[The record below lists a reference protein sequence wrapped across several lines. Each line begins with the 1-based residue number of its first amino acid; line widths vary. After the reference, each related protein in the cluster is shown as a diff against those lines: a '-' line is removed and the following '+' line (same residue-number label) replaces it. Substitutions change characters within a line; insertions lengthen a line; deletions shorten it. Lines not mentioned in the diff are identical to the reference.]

1 MKPLYNLVVLLFPFI
16 SIAQTPTS
24 HNVAASDYMVFSPS
38 DLTINQGDTVYF
50 ENLSTHNAVEVS
62 EETYN
67 SDGTASNGGFELYS
81 DGYVVFEEVGTHYYV
96 CTPHVQMGMKGTITV
111 QGNPIQGQWY
121 ADIGDYLEITSDY
134 FTIYIFDEEDCY
146 ELEEY
151 AYELNGNSMTLFD
164 DDFEMNVEVLNI
176 TPNSFSLSGPDDD
189 IINLESA
196 TFDASEWVECDNES
210 SWYCIN
216 ESCFEDMDGEG
227 EFDSLEECEFMCE
240 TIIQIT
246 YDCIS
251 ASECLVVMDGSGE
264 FFTYEECEASCS
276 GVVEDSW
283 NCNNDACVDPLDGS
297 GNYQSL
303 EECEANCSGVVED
316 SWNCNN
322 DACVDPLDG
331 SGNYQSLEECEANC
345 SGVVEDSWNCTEDAC
360 TDPMDGSGI
369 YQSLEECEA
378 NCNATSINETNL
390 AINIYPNP
398 SSNIFNLKLNT
409 DSKSEIIV
417 TNVLG
422 EQVYIESTQS
432 IGDFD
437 TQIDLSNYST
447 GVYNLIIKTFYGIS
461 NHKLILQ

>member
-1 MKPLYNLVVLLFPFI
+1 MKPLRTLVVLLFPFI

-24 HNVAASDYMVFSPS
+24 HNVNASDYDVFSPS
-38 DLTINQGDTVYF
+38 DLTINLGDTVYF
-50 ENLSTHNAVEVS
+50 ENLSSHNAVEVS

-67 SDGTASNGGFELYS
+67 NDGTSSNGGFELYS

-96 CTPHVQMGMKGTITV
+96 CTPHVLMGMKGTITV

-151 AYELNGNSMTLFD
+151 TYELNGNSMTLFD
-164 DDFEMNVEVLNI
+164 DGFEMNVEVFNI
-176 TPNSFSLSGPDDD
+176 TPNSFSLSLEDD
-189 IINLESA
+189 IINLES
-196 TFDASEWVECDNES
+196 TSFDASEWVECDNES
-210 SWYCIN
+210 SWYCVN

-251 ASECLVVMDGSGE
+251 AGECLVVMDGSGE

-283 NCNNDACVDPLDGS
+283 NCIEDACVDPMDGL
-297 GNYQSL
+297 GMYQSL
-303 EECEANCSGVVED
+303 EECEANCSSVVED
-316 SWNCNN
+316 SWNCIE
-322 DACVDPLDG
+322 DACVDP
-331 SGNYQSLEECEANC
+331 
-345 SGVVEDSWNCTEDAC
+345 
-360 TDPMDGSGI
+360 MDGLGM

-390 AINIYPNP
+390 DINIYPNP
-398 SSNIFNLKLNT
+398 SSNIFNLELNT

-437 TQIDLSNYST
+437 TQIDLSNYSK
-447 GVYNLIIKTFYGIS
+447 GVYNLTIKTSYGIS

>member
-1 MKPLYNLVVLLFPFI
+1 MKPLYTLVVLFFPFI
-16 SIAQTPTS
+16 SIAQSLTS
-24 HNVAASDYMVFSPS
+24 HNVDASDYNVFSPS
-38 DLTINQGDTVYF
+38 DLTINLGDTVYF
-50 ENLSTHNAVEVS
+50 ENLGSHNAVEVS

-81 DGYVVFEEVGTHYYV
+81 DGYIVFEEVGTHYYV

-121 ADIGDYLEITSDY
+121 ADIGDYVEITSNN

-146 ELEEY
+146 EIEEY
-151 AYELNGNSMTLFD
+151 TYELNGNSMTLFD
-164 DDFEMNVEVLNI
+164 DGFEINVEVLNI
-176 TPNSFSLSGPDDD
+176 TPSSFSLSGPEDD

-251 ASECLVVMDGSGE
+251 PGECLVVMDGSGE
-264 FFTYEECEASCS
+264 FFTYEECEANCS

-283 NCNNDACVDPLDGS
+283 NCIEDACVDPMDGL
-297 GNYQSL
+297 GMYQSL
-303 EECEANCSGVVED
+303 EECEANCSAVVED
-316 SWNCNN
+316 SWNCI
-322 DACVDPLDG
+322 
-331 SGNYQSLEECEANC
+331 
-345 SGVVEDSWNCTEDAC
+345 EDAC
-360 TDPMDGSGI
+360 TDPMDGSGM

-378 NCNATSINETNL
+378 NCNATYINETNL

-398 SSNIFNLKLNT
+398 SSNIFNLELNT

-437 TQIDLSNYST
+437 SQIDLSNSSK
-447 GVYNLIIKTFYGIS
+447 GVYNLTIKTSYGIS

>member
-1 MKPLYNLVVLLFPFI
+1 MKPLYTLVVLFFPFI
-16 SIAQTPTS
+16 SIAQSPTS
-24 HNVAASDYMVFSPS
+24 HNVDASDYNVFSPS
-38 DLTINQGDTVYF
+38 DLTINLGDTVYF
-50 ENLSTHNAVEVS
+50 ENLGSHNAVEVS

-81 DGYVVFEEVGTHYYV
+81 DGYIVFEEVGTHYYV
-96 CTPHVQMGMKGTITV
+96 CTPHVLMGMKGTITV

-164 DDFEMNVEVLNI
+164 DSFEMNVEVFNI
-176 TPNSFSLSGPDDD
+176 TPNSFSLSLEDD
-189 IINLESA
+189 IINLEST

-210 SWYCIN
+210 SWYCVN

-251 ASECLVVMDGSGE
+251 AGECLVVMDGSGE

-283 NCNNDACVDPLDGS
+283 NCIEDACVDPMDGL
-297 GNYQSL
+297 GMYQSL
-303 EECEANCSGVVED
+303 EQCEANCSSVVED
-316 SWNCNN
+316 SWNCIE
-322 DACVDPLDG
+322 DACVDP
-331 SGNYQSLEECEANC
+331 
-345 SGVVEDSWNCTEDAC
+345 
-360 TDPMDGSGI
+360 MDGLGM

-390 AINIYPNP
+390 DINIYPNP
-398 SSNIFNLKLNT
+398 SSNIFNLELNT

-422 EQVYIESTQS
+422 KQVYIESTQS

-437 TQIDLSNYST
+437 TQIDLYNSSK
-447 GVYNLIIKTFYGIS
+447 GVYNLTIKTSYGIS

>member
-1 MKPLYNLVVLLFPFI
+1 MKPLYTLVVLFFPFI
-16 SIAQTPTS
+16 SIAQSPTS
-24 HNVAASDYMVFSPS
+24 HNVDASDYNVFSPS
-38 DLTINQGDTVYF
+38 DLTINLGDTVYF
-50 ENLSTHNAVEVS
+50 ENLGSHNAVEVS

-81 DGYVVFEEVGTHYYV
+81 DGYVVFEEVGTYYYV

-121 ADIGDYLEITSDY
+121 ADIGDYVEITSNN

-146 ELEEY
+146 EIEEY
-151 AYELNGNSMTLFD
+151 TYELDGNSMTLFD
-164 DDFEMNVEVLNI
+164 DGFEINVEVLNI
-176 TPNSFSLSGPDDD
+176 TPNSFSLSGPDG

-196 TFDASEWVECDNES
+196 SFDASEWVECDNES
-210 SWYCIN
+210 SWYCMD
-216 ESCFEDMDGEG
+216 ESCFEDMSGQG

-251 ASECLVVMDGSGE
+251 PGECLVVMDGSGE

-283 NCNNDACVDPLDGS
+283 NCIEDACVDPMDGL
-297 GNYQSL
+297 GMYQSL
-303 EECEANCSGVVED
+303 EECEANCSAVVED
-316 SWNCNN
+316 SWNCI
-322 DACVDPLDG
+322 
-331 SGNYQSLEECEANC
+331 
-345 SGVVEDSWNCTEDAC
+345 EDAC
-360 TDPMDGSGI
+360 TDPMDGSGM

-378 NCNATSINETNL
+378 NCNATYINETNL

-398 SSNIFNLKLNT
+398 SSNIFNLELNT

-437 TQIDLSNYST
+437 TQIDLSNSSK
-447 GVYNLIIKTFYGIS
+447 GVYNLTIKTSYGIS

>member
-1 MKPLYNLVVLLFPFI
+1 MKPLYTLVVLLFPFI

-24 HNVAASDYMVFSPS
+24 HNVDATDYMIFSPS
-38 DLTINQGDTVYF
+38 DLTINLGDTVYF
-50 ENLSTHNAVEVS
+50 ENLSSHNAVEVS

-121 ADIGDYLEITSDY
+121 ADIGDYVEITSNN

-151 AYELNGNSMTLFD
+151 TYELNGNSMTLFD
-164 DDFEMNVEVLNI
+164 DGFEINVEVLNI
-176 TPNSFSLSGPDDD
+176 TPNSFSLSGPDG

-196 TFDASEWVECDNES
+196 SFDASEWVECDNES
-210 SWYCIN
+210 SWYCMD
-216 ESCFEDMDGEG
+216 ESCFEDMSGQG
-227 EFDSLEECEFMCE
+227 EFD
-240 TIIQIT
+240 
-246 YDCIS
+246 
-251 ASECLVVMDGSGE
+251 
-264 FFTYEECEASCS
+264 
-276 GVVEDSW
+276 
-283 NCNNDACVDPLDGS
+283 
-297 GNYQSL
+297 SL

-316 SWNCNN
+316 SWNCI
-322 DACVDPLDG
+322 
-331 SGNYQSLEECEANC
+331 
-345 SGVVEDSWNCTEDAC
+345 EDAC
-360 TDPMDGSGI
+360 TDPMDGSGM

-390 AINIYPNP
+390 DINIYPNP
-398 SSNIFNLKLNT
+398 SSNIFNLELNT

-432 IGDFD
+432 IGEFY

-447 GVYNLIIKTFYGIS
+447 GVYNLTIKTSYGIS

>member
-1 MKPLYNLVVLLFPFI
+1 MKPLYTLFVLLFPFI

-24 HNVAASDYMVFSPS
+24 HNVDATDYMIFSPS
-38 DLTINQGDTVYF
+38 DLTINLGDTVYF
-50 ENLSTHNAVEVS
+50 ENLSSHNAVEVS

-121 ADIGDYLEITSDY
+121 ADIGDYVEITSNN

-151 AYELNGNSMTLFD
+151 TYELNGNSMTLFD
-164 DDFEMNVEVLNI
+164 DGFEINVEVLNI
-176 TPNSFSLSGPDDD
+176 TPNSFSLSGPDG

-196 TFDASEWVECDNES
+196 SFDASEWVECDNES
-210 SWYCIN
+210 SWYCMD
-216 ESCFEDMDGEG
+216 ESCFEDMSGQG

-251 ASECLVVMDGSGE
+251 PGECLVVMDGSGE
-264 FFTYEECEASCS
+264 FFTYEECDASCS

-283 NCNNDACVDPLDGS
+283 NCIEDACVDPMDGL
-297 GNYQSL
+297 GMYQSL

-316 SWNCNN
+316 SWNCI
-322 DACVDPLDG
+322 
-331 SGNYQSLEECEANC
+331 
-345 SGVVEDSWNCTEDAC
+345 EDAC
-360 TDPMDGSGI
+360 TDPMDGSGM

-390 AINIYPNP
+390 DINIYPNP
-398 SSNIFNLKLNT
+398 SSNIFNLELNT

-432 IGDFD
+432 IGEFY

-447 GVYNLIIKTFYGIS
+447 GVYNLTIKTSYGIS